1 MSAPVKKF
9 DLDNASEAWDLDAV
23 RYLLSRHAKARLI
36 EMAGHG
42 AINLV
47 GHVLAT
53 GRRVA
58 PPETSKYANV
68 SEWIVLGDLTLA
80 VSTGGRRR
88 NIITA
93 LFSNDEAWQRHM
105 AKKMAT
111 SRKPRAGF
119 MARKHIESWLQAGI
133 PAV

>member
-1 MSAPVKKF
+1 MNAPIQKF
-9 DLDNASEAWDLDAV
+9 DVDNASEAWDLGAV

-36 EMAGHG
+36 EMAGRG

-47 GHVLAT
+47 GHVLEN

-58 PPETSKYANV
+58 PPEISKYARV
-68 SEWIVLGDLTLA
+68 SEWIILGDLTLA
-80 VSTGGRRR
+80 VETFGRRR

-105 AKKMAT
+105 AKNKAT
-111 SRKPRAGF
+111 GRKLRAGF
-119 MARKHIESWLQAGI
+119 MARKHIETWLQTGI
-133 PAV
+133 PTT